1 MRWLKSYSVFESKD
15 LEQIKDLIEDLFTE
29 VTDKWEIK
37 KIPSNRVASDFMTG
51 VSDDTLYY
59 HVGDC
64 FGGISFRI
72 YQRAFYT
79 GNVEPGKSIDFNEV
93 VNDSRKVIERIKRF
107 NLEYDISFNSSM
119 VQNPYNYS
127 LLNTFILKLVKIDTE
142 ELDRRKLLKFT
153 QPISESVEG
162 CDYLGYD
169 YRRRRDELTRKYK
182 REKLNSRDCL
192 LMDKLLK
199 SDENND
205 FFNVSYSK
213 DKSTIKFYWMHP
225 KIKHS
230 PIRVETIKLEDDYY
244 YIWIRSLFPDE
255 SKYSNIKSNQ
265 DPPRSRCYLVD
276 SLESLG
282 DFIKNISDES
292 KYFIV
297 NK

>member
-199 SDENND
+199 RWEYSLPSDTIQLKQ
-205 FFNVSYSK
+205 FSK
-213 DKSTIKFYWMHP
+213 ELLELVLKLQQGEVINGTLKGMIDP
-225 KIKHS
+225 KD
-230 PIRVETIKLEDDYY
+230 VQELME
-244 YIWIRSLFPDE
+244 
-255 SKYSNIKSNQ
+255 
-265 DPPRSRCYLVD
+265 
-276 SLESLG
+276 
-282 DFIKNISDES
+282 
-292 KYFIV
+292 
-297 NK
+297 